1 MKPSLGLL
9 ILHGDGSRVVRLTV
23 PRSLV
28 YATLG
33 AVGLLAGTIAAL
45 SGRYLFARSEADE
58 LPALREKISE
68 QRALIDSFQQRVA
81 AVRGEIDAWR
91 ELHARMRKPYA
102 PDGGPARE
110 SSGVGGPRAA
120 EAGAAGAGPQA
131 SLDEEL
137 DLLTT
142 TVTEEGPRV
151 RELDLLMSKYARIM
165 AMLPLQWPARGR
177 INSEFGMRE
186 DPWGGGAME
195 HHGGIDI
202 GVSLGSPVKAPAAGT
217 VVIAGPRV
225 EYGNSITLDHGN
237 DVRSIYGHLSKI
249 MVKRGDQVDRGQV
262 IGLVGSTGRTT
273 GPHLHYEVQVKG
285 RSVNPR
291 TFLWD

>member
-1 MKPSLGLL
+1 
-9 ILHGDGSRVVRLTV
+9 
-23 PRSLV
+23 
-28 YATLG
+28 
-33 AVGLLAGTIAAL
+33 
-45 SGRYLFARSEADE
+45 
-58 LPALREKISE
+58 
-68 QRALIDSFQQRVA
+68 
-81 AVRGEIDAWR
+81 
-91 ELHARMRKPYA
+91 
-102 PDGGPARE
+102 
-110 SSGVGGPRAA
+110 
-120 EAGAAGAGPQA
+120 
-131 SLDEEL
+131 
-137 DLLTT
+137 
-142 TVTEEGPRV
+142 
-151 RELDLLMSKYARIM
+151 M

-177 INSEFGMRE
+177 VNSEFGMRE

-249 MVKRGDQVDRGQV
+249 LVKRGDQVDRGQV
-262 IGLVGSTGRTT
+262 IGLVGSTGRST